1 MIRLG
6 TFRALGIAA
15 LLVTTALGGMRPG
28 HPLAL
33 AQSRTAHFEPGSCP
47 FTLGVGM
54 IEGKDVRC
62 GYLEVPEDRSQPGGR
77 EIRLAVAIFKSSS
90 ATPRPDPV
98 TDLEGGPGASAL
110 MDWGPYITKATA
122 PRYVGDHDLILLD
135 QRGTGYSHPS
145 LGCPELSQPAPSS
158 KSSPTPKQI
167 QALALAGVRRCH
179 DRLLRADVDLNAYTT
194 LADAADV
201 ADLRTAL
208 GYPEVH
214 LYGGSYGTRLAL
226 EVMRSFPTGIRS
238 AVLDSVDPPQGTL
251 YADTPRTEGQGFETL
266 FSACARSPRCNAVY
280 PHLKQT
286 FARLVTRLNAK
297 PVPITVTS
305 PTTHRKQRTLLDG
318 TGVASSL
325 YLCLFLT
332 PCIPAAPDI
341 IYRTWSGNY
350 TLVSKLFVSG
360 GIMSG
365 LVNWG
370 MHLSVECAEDAAYTT
385 PQQIAASA
393 QNLPRAI
400 RASVV
405 APLVQQLAWCKPW
418 NVKKVDASRRAPV
431 TSSIPTLLEGQFDP
445 VTPPSNGAITVQSL
459 SHGYLNVFPGIGHGV
474 RFSNP
479 CTDGIVWSFL
489 DNPAVSPDAS
499 CVRAMNDPWS

>member
-1 MIRLG
+1 MNRRTFILSLRGGLIASILTLG
-6 TFRALGIAA
+6 LAPGPGRAQ
-15 LLVTTALGGMRPG
+15 TTAP
-28 HPLAL
+28 P
-33 AQSRTAHFEPGSCP
+33 HFESAACP
-47 FTLGVGM
+47 FKPGNGITA
-54 IEGKDVRC
+54 GKNVRC
-62 GYLEVPEDRSQPGGR
+62 GYLMVPGDRSVANGGTLK
-77 EIRLAVAIFKSSS
+77 LAVAIFKSPS

-98 TDLEGGPGASAL
+98 IDLEGGPGASAL

-179 DRLLRADVDLNAYTT
+179 DRLLRAGVDLNAYTT

-208 GYPEVH
+208 GYPEVD

-238 AVLDSVDPPQGTL
+238 AVLDSVDPPQGNL

-341 IYRTWSGNY
+341 IYRTWPGNY

-431 TSSIPTLLEGQFDP
+431 TSSIPTLLLEGQFDP
-445 VTPPSNGAITVQSL
+445 VTPPSNGAMTVQSL

-499 CVRAMNDPWS
+499 CVRAMKDPWS